1 MALIARLVINAVA
14 IWLAVHWVHGLHLA
28 TDGQDSTAGQVLVVL
43 GIAVVFTVVNAL
55 VKPIVKLLSLP
66 VVVLTLGLFILVV
79 NGLML
84 ELTARITETSDYGLR
99 IDHFWPSA
107 IWGAVI
113 ISVVNWVLHIFV
125 PDRDR
130 RKNRDRRAARRQNYD
145 RREYDPRH

>member
-1 MALIARLVINAVA
+1 MALLARLVINAIA

-28 TDGQDSTAGQVLVVL
+28 TDGHDNTGYRILVVL

-55 VKPIVKLLSLP
+55 VKPVVKLLSLP

-79 NGLML
+79 NGFML
-84 ELTARITETSDYGLR
+84 ELTAKITETSAYGLR

-107 IWGAVI
+107 IWGALIV
-113 ISVVNWVLHIFV
+113 SVVNWVLHIFI

-130 RKNRDRRAARRQNYD
+130 RKDRERRESRRQ
-145 RREYDPRH
+145 EYDPR